1 MNRLGRSAVGKV
13 IGTLLG
19 LLAGGIIGAVAG
31 FLVGYVFDFSRE
43 ALVRRARPV
52 HQSHTSDVFFATTFA
67 VMGHL
72 AKADGRVSESEIQAA
87 EHVMREMRLNDAKRA
102 EARILFRQGKSP
114 EFDLH
119 AALDEFNEAC
129 GRRLNL
135 KMMFLQIQF
144 SAVWADGDFSQS
156 ERDVLVRIAQRLGV
170 PEQIFRQIEAMVGA
184 FARRASGGAWQ
195 DAGRSEAHARH
206 SELRDAYAILGIDP
220 KNSDEEIKRAYRK
233 LMNQHHPDKLIAK
246 GLPEEM
252 MEVATRR
259 AAEIQNAYEL
269 VKRSRGA

>member
-1 MNRLGRSAVGKV
+1 VGKV

-19 LLAGGIIGAVAG
+19 LFAGGIVGAGAG
-31 FLVGYVFDFSRE
+31 FLAGHVFDLVRE
-43 ALVRRARPV
+43 ALARRAGLGR
-52 HQSHTSDVFFATTFA
+52 QSHTQEVFFTTTFA

-87 EHVMREMRLNDAKRA
+87 EHVMREMRLNEAKRA
-102 EARILFRQGKSP
+102 EARTLFRQGKSP
-114 EFDLH
+114 GFDLD
-119 AALDEFNEAC
+119 AALDAFNEAC

-156 ERDVLVRIAQRLGV
+156 ERDVLVRIAQRLGI
-170 PEQIFRQIEAMVGA
+170 PEHMFRQIEAMVSA
-184 FARRASGGAWQ
+184 FARRASGGARHG
-195 DAGRSEAHARH
+195 AGASEAQARR
-206 SELRDAYAILGIDP
+206 SELREAYAILGVDS
-220 KNSDEEIKRAYRK
+220 KDDDDQIKRAYRK
-233 LMNQHHPDKLIAK
+233 LMNQHHPDKLVAK

>member
-1 MNRLGRSAVGKV
+1 MSSAGKV
-13 IGTLLG
+13 VGTLLG
-19 LLAGGIIGAVAG
+19 LFYGGIIWAGAG
-31 FLVGYVFDFSRE
+31 FLIGHVFD
-43 ALVRRARPV
+43 LVREVFGRRV
-52 HQSHTSDVFFATTFA
+52 GSHSQSRTQEVFFATTFA

-72 AKADGRVSESEIQAA
+72 AKADGLVSESEIRAA
-87 EHVMREMRLNDAKRA
+87 EHVMREMRLNATKSA
-102 EARILFRQGKSP
+102 EARDLFRRGKSAD
-114 EFDLH
+114 FDLD
-119 AALDEFNEAC
+119 AALDAFNEAC

-144 SAVWADGDFSQS
+144 SAVWADGDFSAS
-156 ERDVLVRIAQRLGV
+156 ERALLVHIARRLGI
-170 PEQIFRQIEAMVGA
+170 PDQLFRQIEAMVGA

-195 DAGRSEAHARH
+195 GTGASEAQMRA
-206 SELRDAYAILGIDP
+206 SELHQSYEILGVSP
-220 KNSDEEIKRAYRK
+220 KDDDDQIKRAYRK
-233 LMNQHHPDKLIAK
+233 LMNQHHPDKLVAK